1 MFELDIQSKNND
13 IQSNSDVAA
22 YDAEAVTI
30 GDHADY
36 IIERAS
42 FNGISILTQNFA
54 IDGSGSPTFN
64 IGVSDDG
71 DVVALKLGGNHNA
84 TKGILQASGSK
95 TYAERSLE
103 DLSEALANIAA
114 GIAALK
120 GRQSVAYAAS
130 ANLAAAAIKVNSVD
144 FAKETGFLTK
154 NNILLKS
161 ALAMLSQA
169 NKANSSILVVLK

>member
-1 MFELDIQSKNND
+1 MDLNQLQESFDKFEFDPTQHTPEQLATINQAFQGGVLKNFKNVGQYESVRKSAQS
-13 IQSNSDVAA
+13 
-22 YDAEAVTI
+22 
-30 GDHADY
+30 
-36 IIERAS
+36 
-42 FNGISILTQNFA
+42 
-54 IDGSGSPTFN
+54 
-64 IGVSDDG
+64 
-71 DVVALKLGGNHNA
+71 
-84 TKGILQASGSK
+84 
-95 TYAERSLE
+95 
-103 DLSEALANIAA
+103 NIAA

-130 ANLAAAAIKVNSVD
+130 VNLAAAAIKVNSVD

>member
-1 MFELDIQSKNND
+1 MLNIQTGAYNAVVAAKKNSSLISNSIARLSTGLRSVQGGDAAGQSVANTLEARSKSWAIAARNAEEGISAAQTAETTILELAYLYQRLFELDIQSKNND
-13 IQSNSDVAA
+13 IHQTNSDVAA
-22 YDAEAVTI
+22 YDAEAVAI

-84 TKGILQASGSK
+84 TKGILQAWG
-95 TYAERSLE
+95 
-103 DLSEALANIAA
+103 
-114 GIAALK
+114 
-120 GRQSVAYAAS
+120 
-130 ANLAAAAIKVNSVD
+130 
-144 FAKETGFLTK
+144 
-154 NNILLKS
+154 
-161 ALAMLSQA
+161 
-169 NKANSSILVVLK
+169 